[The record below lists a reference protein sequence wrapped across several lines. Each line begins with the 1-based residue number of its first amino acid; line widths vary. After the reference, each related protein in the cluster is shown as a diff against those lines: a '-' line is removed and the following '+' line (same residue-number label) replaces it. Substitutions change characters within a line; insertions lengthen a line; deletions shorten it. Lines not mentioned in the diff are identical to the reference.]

1 MIIYLVLLLPA
12 GSSDLP
18 KAWRAAFI
26 SLLFGLA
33 SNGVYMCHCCYQ
45 QCGSLL
51 HCLSTL
57 TCFHAVYFCCTVPE
71 VAFAGRYPAPCPLKP
86 GLSSPA
92 SLRTAAA
99 TICLTQ
105 NLFILAYIYFDVQTC
120 VYIFFVTAFTD
131 NVHMDAH
138 SYENTTEKN
147 GYNYTFRQL
156 PPINSLRIEV
166 FGITSLSMARK

>member
-1 MIIYLVLLLPA
+1 MVIYLDRPSPD
-12 GSSDLP
+12 GSSGLP
-18 KAWRAAFI
+18 GSRRAALCF
-26 SLLFGLA
+26 LFGLA
-33 SNGVYMCHCCYQ
+33 SSGVCMC
-45 QCGSLL
+45 
-51 HCLSTL
+51 L
-57 TCFHAVYFCCTVPE
+57 TCFHAVYFCSTVPE
-71 VAFAGRYPAPCPLKP
+71 VAFAGRYPASCPVKP

-138 SYENTTEKN
+138 SYENATEKN
-147 GYNYTFRQL
+147 GYSYTFRQL

>member
-1 MIIYLVLLLPA
+1 MSLDGHLSRLPVA
-12 GSSDLP
+12 RQLKRPTRSR
-18 KAWRAAFI
+18 RAALC
-26 SLLFGLA
+26 SLFGLA
-33 SNGVYMCHCCYQ
+33 SDGVYMCPLCYQ
-45 QCGSLL
+45 RGGSLL

-57 TCFHAVYFCCTVPE
+57 TCFHAVYFCCTVPG
-71 VAFAGRYPAPCPLKP
+71 VASARRYLAPCPLKP

-92 SLRTAAA
+92 SLRSAAA

-156 PPINSLRIEV
+156 PR
-166 FGITSLSMARK
+166 

>member
-1 MIIYLVLLLPA
+1 MVIYLDRPSPD
-12 GSSDLP
+12 GSSGLP
-18 KAWRAAFI
+18 GSRRAALCF
-26 SLLFGLA
+26 LFGLA
-33 SNGVYMCHCCYQ
+33 SSEVCMCPPCYQ
-45 QCGSLL
+45 WGGSLL

-166 FGITSLSMARK
+166 FGITSLSIARK

>member
-1 MIIYLVLLLPA
+1 MY
-12 GSSDLP
+12 
-18 KAWRAAFI
+18 KR
-26 SLLFGLA
+26 
-33 SNGVYMCHCCYQ
+33 Q
-45 QCGSLL
+45 LL